1 MRSKGAQSPGE
12 YGSFWDMAAI
22 DPFCPDLSQMVLR
35 LAGEAGQV
43 SLAMTA
49 TSARARATVDQHA
62 AEIRDALSRVGRP
75 VTAAVLLSYAQ
86 GFTEAAIARGWWP
99 PHRQENLRRD
109 TVESAGLAELDHAG
123 APTWEAPLGYDAP
136 LDHDTRARDA
146 LDLDDP
152 LALDPLG
159 LDEPQLDWESL
170 RLAAICRMLI
180 EAKGLGL

>member
-1 MRSKGAQSPGE
+1 
-12 YGSFWDMAAI
+12 MAAS
-22 DPFCPDLSQMVLR
+22 DPFCPDLSQIVLQ

-62 AEIRDALSRVGRP
+62 AEIRDALSRTGRP
-75 VTAAVLLSYAQ
+75 VTTAALVSYAQ
-86 GFTEAAIARGWWP
+86 GFTEAAIGRGWWP
-99 PHRQENLRRD
+99 AHRRENLRRD
-109 TVESAGLAELDHAG
+109 AVESAGVAELGHAG
-123 APTWEAPLGYDAP
+123 LPGWEAPRGYDAS
-136 LDHDTRARDA
+136 LDYDTRDHDA

-180 EAKGLGL
+180 EAQGLGL